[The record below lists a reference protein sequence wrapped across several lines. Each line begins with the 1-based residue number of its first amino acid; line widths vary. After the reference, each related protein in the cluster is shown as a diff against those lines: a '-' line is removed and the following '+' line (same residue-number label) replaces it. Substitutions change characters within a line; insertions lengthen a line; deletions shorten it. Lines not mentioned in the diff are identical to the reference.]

1 MSARWF
7 PDAMPTPAVSR
18 ETLPWWQA
26 AAEHRLV
33 VQTCAACATPRHP
46 PGPVCPHCRAS
57 EHRWQELSGQGTVY
71 SYTVVHQAFLP
82 ALADRIPYVVAVL
95 ELDGADGVRFI
106 SNLVDVPAD
115 AVRVGLRVEVVWEDM
130 QTGLAVPRFRP
141 LQTE

>member
-1 MSARWF
+1 M
-7 PDAMPTPAVSR
+7 
-18 ETLPWWQA
+18 
-26 AAEHRLV
+26 
-33 VQTCAACATPRHP
+33 
-46 PGPVCPHCRAS
+46 CPHCRAS

-106 SNLVDVPAD
+106 SNLVDVPPH

>member
-1 MSARWF
+1 MSPRWF

-46 PGPVCPHCRAS
+46 PGPMCPHCRSTDA
-57 EHRWQELSGQGTVY
+57 RWQELPGTGTVY

-82 ALADRIPYVVAVL
+82 ALAAHLPYIVAVL
-95 ELDGADGVRFI
+95 ELDGAPGVRFI
-106 SNLVDVPAD
+106 SNLVDVD
-115 AVRVGLRVEVVWEDM
+115 ANGVHVGLRVELVWDDIAA
-130 QTGLAVPRFRP
+130 GYAVPRFRP
-141 LQTE
+141 EPVG

>member
-33 VQTCAACATPRHP
+33 VQTCADCALPRHP
-46 PGPVCPHCRAS
+46 PGPVCPRCGAC
-57 EHRWQELSGQGTVY
+57 EHRWQELSGEGTVY
-71 SYTVVHQAFLP
+71 SYTIVHQGFLP
-82 ALADRIPYVVAVL
+82 ALADHVPYVVAVL

-106 SNLVDVPAD
+106 SNLVDVAAD
-115 AVRVGLRVEVVWEDM
+115 AVRVGLRVAVVWEDM
-130 QTGLAVPRFRP
+130 QPGLAVPRFRA
-141 LQTE
+141 LRAD